1 MVFAI
6 IVAAGKGV
14 RMRQTVRKQYLELA
28 GKPLIGHTLIAIDA
42 CKKIDKV
49 ILVIPQADFNVC
61 GRIINRLNLQKN
73 PVLVA
78 GGVQRQTS
86 VYNGLCAIEAVA
98 KANGIVIIHDGVRPF
113 VTSAILNACID
124 GAYQTGACITGIPA
138 FDTLWQIDL
147 KECVKKII
155 PRKMIR
161 MAQTPQAFEYNL
173 LKNAHDKALQEGF
186 IGTDDA
192 ALVENGGDRVKM
204 IDGSRFNIK
213 ITTAEDMELARMF
226 FQNLNIIDATL
237 QKEVK

>member
-42 CKKIDKV
+42 CKKVDKV

-61 GRIINRLNLQKN
+61 DQIINRLNLQKK

-78 GGVQRQTS
+78 GGAQRQTS

-98 KANGIVIIHDGVRPF
+98 KANDIVIIHDGVRPF

-124 GAYQTGACITGIPA
+124 GACQTGACITGIPA
-138 FDTLWQIDL
+138 FDTLWQIDF
-147 KECVKKII
+147 KGCVKKII

-173 LKNAHDKALQEGF
+173 LKNAHDKALKEGF

-192 ALVENGGDRVKM
+192 ALVSNRGDRVKM

-226 FQNLNIIDATL
+226 FQNLNIDSIL
-237 QKEVK
+237 PKEVK

>member
-42 CKKIDKV
+42 CKKVDKV

-61 GRIINRLNLQKN
+61 DQIINRLNLQKK

-78 GGVQRQTS
+78 GGAQRQTS

-98 KANGIVIIHDGVRPF
+98 KAKDIVIIHDGVRPF

-138 FDTLWQIDL
+138 FDTLWQIDF
-147 KECVKKII
+147 KGCVKKII

-173 LKNAHDKALQEGF
+173 LKNAHDKALKEGF

-192 ALVENGGDRVKM
+192 ALVSNRGDRVKM

-226 FQNLNIIDATL
+226 FQNLNIDSIL
-237 QKEVK
+237 PKEVK